1 MVFEKKLNVARFVFQ
16 TIRRDDKQFWRRI
29 RMAAYPDNLHYT
41 KDHEWIRADGDTG
54 TVGITDFAQEQ
65 LGDVVH
71 VQLPRVGEK
80 FDAHATFGEVE
91 SVKTFSELYI
101 PVSGEV
107 VEINQ
112 ALADAPEL
120 VNSSPYGDGWMIKI
134 TIGEASE
141 IDSLLSASEYEDY
154 IESQKEE

>member
-1 MVFEKKLNVARFVFQ
+1 
-16 TIRRDDKQFWRRI
+16 
-29 RMAAYPDNLHYT
+29 MAAYPDDLQYT
-41 KDHEWIRADGDTG
+41 KDHEWIRVADGVG

-80 FDAHATFGEVE
+80 FEAHDTFGEVE

-107 VEINQ
+107 AEINE

-120 VNSSPYGDGWMIKI
+120 VNNSAYAEGWMIKI
-134 TIGEASE
+134 KIGKPSE

>member
-1 MVFEKKLNVARFVFQ
+1 
-16 TIRRDDKQFWRRI
+16 
-29 RMAAYPDNLHYT
+29 MAAYPDDLHYT
-41 KDHEWIRADGDTG
+41 KDHEWIRVADDVG

-80 FDAHATFGEVE
+80 FEAHDTFGEVE

-107 VEINQ
+107 AEINE

-120 VNSSPYGDGWMIKI
+120 VNTSPYADGWMIKI
-134 TIGEASE
+134 KIGKASE
-141 IDSLLSASEYEDY
+141 VDSLLSATEYEDY
-154 IESQKEE
+154 VESQKEE

>member
-1 MVFEKKLNVARFVFQ
+1 
-16 TIRRDDKQFWRRI
+16 
-29 RMAAYPDNLHYT
+29 MAAYPDNLHYT
-41 KDHEWIRADGDTG
+41 KDHEWIRADGNTG

-80 FDAHATFGEVE
+80 FSAHDTFGEVE
-91 SVKTFSELYI
+91 SVKTFSELFT

-107 VEINQ
+107 VEVNE
-112 ALADAPEL
+112 ALVESPEL

-134 TIGEASE
+134 KLSDSGEL
-141 IDSLLSASEYEDY
+141 DKLLSASEYEDFL
-154 IESQKEE
+154 ESQKEE

>member
-1 MVFEKKLNVARFVFQ
+1 
-16 TIRRDDKQFWRRI
+16 
-29 RMAAYPDNLHYT
+29 MAAYPDNLHYT
-41 KDHEWIRADGDTG
+41 KDHEWIRVDGDTG

-71 VQLPRVGEK
+71 IQLPRLGEK
-80 FDAHATFGEVE
+80 FDAHSVFGEVE

-107 VEINQ
+107 IEINEK
-112 ALADAPEL
+112 LADAPEL
-120 VNSSPYGDGWMIKI
+120 VNSSPYGGGWMIKI
-134 TIGEASE
+134 KISDPGEL
-141 IDSLLSASEYEDY
+141 DSLLSASEYEDF